1 MLTRA
6 RRATCALSN
15 YPDVLKAR
23 LKQWLFGLL
32 GKHPE
37 AIVVSFRSGDD
48 ALADAMCAE
57 IRRLE
62 PSPPHFGGRLEDVR
76 DVARLF
82 RGYRIGLAPV
92 LFTDDPKY
100 RPLRLAALR
109 LAPGKILAY
118 NARLER
124 HHLRWSQPI
133 ASWLFYKGV
142 PLDRIF
148 LRPKWLWPW
157 RKDRTTRPTGHRVI
171 EGRAGREGRPTVA
184 VLTPYFPFPLAH
196 GGAVR
201 IFHLLREVAR
211 EFDVIVYAF

>member
-1 MLTRA
+1 M
-6 RRATCALSN
+6 
-15 YPDVLKAR
+15 KAR

-37 AIVVSFRSGDD
+37 AIVVCFRSGDD

-62 PSPPHFGGRLEDVR
+62 PSRRHFEVRLEDAP
-76 DVARLF
+76 DAARLF

-100 RPLRLAALR
+100 RPLRLAAAR
-109 LAPGKILAY
+109 LAPRKILAY
-118 NARLER
+118 NPRLER
-124 HHLRWSQPI
+124 HHLRLSQPI
-133 ASWLFYKGV
+133 ASWLFFRGL

-157 RKDRTTRPTGHRVI
+157 RKDRTTRPSGYRVI
-171 EGRAGREGRPTVA
+171 EGRQRREGRPVVA
-184 VLTPYFPFPLAH
+184 MLTPYFPFPLAP
-196 GGAVR
+196 
-201 IFHLLREVAR
+201 
-211 EFDVIVYAF
+211 

>member
-1 MLTRA
+1 M
-6 RRATCALSN
+6 ATPRGFESLETPRTNACATFS
-15 YPDVLKAR
+15 VKEQ

-62 PSPPHFGGRLEDVR
+62 PSRRHFEVRLEDAG
-76 DVARLF
+76 DVKRLF

-92 LFTDDPKY
+92 LFTGDPNY
-100 RPLRLAALR
+100 RPLRLAAVR
-109 LAPGKILAY
+109 LAPRKILAY
-118 NARLER
+118 NGRLER

-133 ASWLFYKGV
+133 ASWLFLKGV

-148 LRPKWLWPW
+148 LRPRWLWPW
-157 RKDRTTRPTGHRVI
+157 RKDRTTRPIGYRVI
-171 EGRAGREGRPTVA
+171 
-184 VLTPYFPFPLAH
+184 
-196 GGAVR
+196 
-201 IFHLLREVAR
+201 
-211 EFDVIVYAF
+211 